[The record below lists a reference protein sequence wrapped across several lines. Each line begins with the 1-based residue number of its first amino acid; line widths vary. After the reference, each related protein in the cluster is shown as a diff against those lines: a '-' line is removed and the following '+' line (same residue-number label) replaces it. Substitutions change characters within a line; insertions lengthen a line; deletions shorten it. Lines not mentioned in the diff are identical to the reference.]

1 MARGALFTDKAL
13 EHYDNLPPSS
23 PFRQGYLHHF
33 TAGQEAKELAD
44 VFGVSKQTIVAAQ
57 EVRPEENILATL
69 KYAPHVTREKITP
82 EEEITKR
89 RVLARFH
96 SSNSLEEDRHVSGE
110 KSKQREGKSQNIIR
124 KKVVDKLP

>member
-13 EHYDNLPPSS
+13 ELYDNLPPSS

-33 TAGQEAKELAD
+33 TAGQDAKELAD

-57 EVRPEENILATL
+57 ELRPEENILATL

-82 EEEITKR
+82 EEKSRI
-89 RVLARFH
+89 
-96 SSNSLEEDRHVSGE
+96 EEYWRDSTQAIPWKKTVTYQGKKANKEKGRPKTLSERESG
-110 KSKQREGKSQNIIR
+110 
-124 KKVVDKLP
+124 